1 MLFITIVILTIVIL
15 TIVIFTIVIIT
26 ILIINII
33 ITSSYTYVPIGKYTN
48 IKLTTPDDLQIAE
61 QILKE
66 RNIMSNYTDNNDI
79 GKVNN
84 STASK
89 SSENSNCKSNDDKD
103 DNKSYACSSER
114 YRANLSK

>member
-1 MLFITIVILTIVIL
+1 ML
-15 TIVIFTIVIIT
+15 IIT
-26 ILIINII
+26 IIIYHTIIII
-33 ITSSYTYVPIGKYTN
+33 ITCSYIPIGKYTN

-84 STASK
+84 STASE
-89 SSENSNCKSNDDKD
+89 SNENSNCKSNDDKD

>member
-15 TIVIFTIVIIT
+15 TIVILTIVILTIVIIT
-26 ILIINII
+26 IVIINII

-84 STASK
+84 STAS
-89 SSENSNCKSNDDKD
+89 
-103 DNKSYACSSER
+103 
-114 YRANLSK
+114 